1 MAMIE
6 VPENLI
12 PLLGPEM
19 KMDVHWV
26 DMRLRDGRVLRNLVV
41 RGGRYFT
48 GHANDPTA
56 EGSLDFTSEDVVAL
70 RPHAVLWG
78 RWRSA
83 SS

>member
-1 MAMIE
+1 MIA
-6 VPENLI
+6 VPKSLV

-26 DMRLRDGRVLRNLVV
+26 DVRLRDGRVLTNLVI
-41 RGGRYFT
+41 RGGSYFT
-48 GHANDPTA
+48 GHADDPNG
-56 EGSLDFTSEDVVAL
+56 EGPLDFTSEDVVAL
-70 RPHAVLWG
+70 RPHAVIWG